1 MYALAFSK
9 IINDDV
15 YQSYTYIKETLEA
28 PKAAGNLIEELIDKL
43 NYLKERPYGRP
54 LVQDK
59 YLASLEIRSIKVK
72 NYVLYYNVEENNR
85 IVNIIRFMYNKRDWI
100 NILKEKPIKELM

>member
-1 MYALAFSK
+1 MYSLAFSK

-43 NYLKERPYGRP
+43 NYLKETPYGRP

-59 YLASLEIRSIKVK
+59 YLYPSNNTVAKQKIKC
-72 NYVLYYNVEENNR
+72 NNEGR
-85 IVNIIRFMYNKRDWI
+85 CFW
-100 NILKEKPIKELM
+100 

>member
-1 MYALAFSK
+1 MYTLAFSK

-15 YQSYTYIKETLEA
+15 YQSYTYIKETLEVS
-28 PKAAGNLIEELIDKL
+28 KAAEDLIEELIDKL
-43 NYLKERPYGRP
+43 NYIKDTPYRRP

-72 NYVLYYNVEENNR
+72 NYVLYYHVEEDKKIIN
-85 IVNIIRFMYNKRDWI
+85 VIRFMYNKRDWI
-100 NILKEKPIKELM
+100 NILKEKPIKEIL

>member
-1 MYALAFSK
+1 MYALIFSK

-28 PKAAGNLIEELIDKL
+28 SKAAEDLIEELIDKL
-43 NYLKERPYGRP
+43 NYIKETPFRRP

-59 YLASLEIRSIKVK
+59 YLASLEIRAIKVK
-72 NYVLYYNVEENNR
+72 NYVLYYNVEENKK
-85 IVNIIRFMYNKRDWI
+85 IINIIRFMYNKRDWV
-100 NILKEKPIKELM
+100 NVLKEIL